1 MLGGRI
7 LENKESIAVIG
18 AGSWGTALAIVLAN
32 NNYTVD
38 LLTRTEEN
46 KNEINNQRTNHRYL
60 KNTTIP
66 TNITA
71 YTEFPDVLA
80 NKKYVVIVVPSHAM
94 RETAKAIKPYINED
108 TIVVHATKGL
118 EIDSHKR
125 MSEIIEEEIPFLLKE
140 HILVLSG
147 PSHAEEVILR
157 LPTTVVIAGKSV
169 SIAEQVQ
176 DLFINASF
184 RVYTNTD
191 IIGVEIA
198 GALKN
203 IIALGAGLVD
213 GLQFGDNAKAALMTR
228 GLAEIARLGIE
239 LGANPLTFS
248 GLAGVGDLVVTC
260 TSKHSRNWR
269 AGYML
274 GQGKDLDTILAD
286 MGMVVEGVKTTKAA
300 YFLSSRKNVQMPITN
315 ELYMVLFEHKSP
327 KAAAEDLMGR
337 VKTHE
342 IEETHL
348 TQVFNK
354 N

>member
-1 MLGGRI
+1 LN
-7 LENKESIAVIG
+7 NKEAIAVIG

-32 NNYTVD
+32 NNYFVD
-38 LLTRTEEN
+38 LLSRTEEH
-46 KNEINNQRTNHRYL
+46 KNEINNNRTNHRYL
-60 KNTTIP
+60 KDIAIP
-66 TNITA
+66 ANITA
-71 YTEFPDVLA
+71 HTDMSDVLA
-80 NKKYVVIVVPSHAM
+80 NKKYVIIVVPSHAM
-94 RETAKAIKPYINED
+94 RETARSIKPYISED
-108 TIVVHATKGL
+108 TIIVHATKGL
-118 EIDSHKR
+118 EIDSYKR
-125 MSEIIEEEIPFLLKE
+125 MSEIIQEEIPLLPQE
-140 HILVLSG
+140 QILVLSG
-147 PSHAEEVILR
+147 PSHAEEVSLK
-157 LPTTVVIAGKSV
+157 LPTTVVIAGKSI

-176 DLFINASF
+176 DLFINSDF

-213 GLQFGDNAKAALMTR
+213 GLQFGDNAKAALITR
-228 GLAEIARLGIE
+228 GLAEITRLGME
-239 LGANPLTFS
+239 TGANPLTFL

-274 GQGKDLDTILAD
+274 GQGKNLDTILAD

-300 YFLSSRKNVQMPITN
+300 YFLSGNKNVQMPITN
-315 ELYMVLFEHKSP
+315 ELYKVLFEHKSP

-342 IEETHL
+342 MEDANL
-348 TQVFNK
+348 SQSFNRR
-354 N
+354 

>member
-1 MLGGRI
+1 MG
-7 LENKESIAVIG
+7 NKESIAVIG

-32 NNYTVD
+32 NRYKVD
-38 LLTRTEEN
+38 LLTRTEEH

-60 KNTTIP
+60 KEITIP

-71 YTEFPDVLA
+71 HTNFSDVLV
-80 NKKYVVIVVPSHAM
+80 NKKYVIIVVPSHAM
-94 RETAKAIKPYINED
+94 RETARAIKPHISEE

-118 EIDSHKR
+118 EVDSHKR
-125 MSEIIEEEIPFLLKE
+125 MSEIIREEIPFLPQE

-147 PSHAEEVILR
+147 PSHAEEVSLR
-157 LPTTVVIAGKSV
+157 LPTTVVIAGKSIL
-169 SIAEQVQ
+169 IAEQVQ
-176 DLFINASF
+176 DLFINSDF

-191 IIGVEIA
+191 VIGVEIA

-213 GLQFGDNAKAALMTR
+213 GLQFGDNAKAALITR

-274 GQGKDLDTILAD
+274 GQGKNLDTILAE

-300 YFLSSRKNVQMPITN
+300 YFLSNNKDVQMPITN
-315 ELYMVLFEHKSP
+315 ELYKVLFEHKSP

-342 IEETHL
+342 IEEAHL

-354 N
+354 S